1 VDGIA
6 SEIGMSRANVYRFVP
21 SRDAIN
27 ESPVLQCLG
36 QRGDGELLVIAQD
49 RERTARKFYR
59 TRDDAKADVFDYIE
73 RFYKPRRRLDTG
85 LSEPRGIR
93 RAKPT

>member
-1 VDGIA
+1 
-6 SEIGMSRANVYRFVP
+6 M
-21 SRDAIN
+21 
-27 ESPVLQCLG
+27 ESFLSSLKT
-36 QRGDGELLVIAQD
+36 
-49 RERTARKFYR
+49 ERTARKFYR

-93 RAKPT
+93 RASQPSLTSCPPNRQQLSPNL